1 MFIPK
6 LIFHKKISLQ
16 QGTPVPAGPTP
27 PNLHAVQIRLT
38 PPVVYDEAP
47 SGYAFGDV
55 LAQPYPLADAGET
68 IIAKFVSIAQF
79 VVWEIFLVLIKYLF
93 ILNYWHVSFFRDSS
107 VQSKVFRTFH

>member
-1 MFIPK
+1 MSF
-6 LIFHKKISLQ
+6 Q

-68 IIAKFVSIAQF
+68 IIAKFVSLRDFSSFDKILVHLKLLTCF
-79 VVWEIFLVLIKYLF
+79 VLPGLISAIQSFQNIPLK
-93 ILNYWHVSFFRDSS
+93 LNEFKLSL
-107 VQSKVFRTFH
+107 